1 MNKILAIIV
10 LGLLISN
17 QGITKQLSKSP
28 FIPDDV
34 YEQFNQLPKD
44 HKIKMCGFNDDFL
57 NWSLIDR
64 DLSSKIKGNNSRMD
78 NWEEVEGLYSN
89 RCNL

>member
-1 MNKILAIIV
+1 VV

-34 YEQFNQLPKD
+34 YEQFNKLPKN

-57 NWSLIDR
+57 NWSLIDQ
-64 DLSSKIKGNNSRMD
+64 DLSSKIKGNNSRID
-78 NWEEVEGLYSN
+78 NWEKVEGLYSN

>member
-1 MNKILAIIV
+1 MKKMKIFLGILV

-34 YEQFNQLPKD
+34 YEQFNKLPKV
-44 HKIKMCGFNDDFL
+44 HKIKMCGFNDGFL

-64 DLSSKIKGNNSRMD
+64 DLSSKIKALEILM
-78 NWEEVEGLYSN
+78 L
-89 RCNL
+89 LLLKK